1 MAKIKLLLDFWTNP
15 VSQASSLV
23 TPLAVWPHSEELEE
37 HYPLANSL
45 APFPQTEELPNYY
58 LPALQEQA
66 GVN

>member
-1 MAKIKLLLDFWTNP
+1 MAKIKLLLDLWTNS

-23 TPLAVWPHSEELEE
+23 TQLGVWPHSEELEE
-37 HYPLANSL
+37 HYPVGNSL